1 MHINK
6 IINILKE
13 NNLFKE
19 TNTKD
24 IEIDYISYNSLDIKD
39 NTLFICKGINFK
51 SKYLDESINKGANC
65 YVSETILKKD
75 FPYIIVNDIRK
86 SMAII
91 SKVFFD
97 IANKNLT
104 LIGVTGTK
112 GKTTVLSFIKN
123 ILEINEKRKQP
134 YMSTI
139 DYFTGETY
147 GKSHNT
153 TAESVEIY
161 KCINTCKRNNYNYLV
176 LEISSQAEK
185 LNRIYGLKFN
195 IGIFTN
201 IDLDHISPNE
211 HADFEEYL
219 NCKIEFLKKCDTII
233 IYKDTKYYDYIIDKI
248 KDKKIITY
256 GYKDSDY
263 IVNNI
268 KKEGTSTIFTLN
280 NKDKSYNYKINMIGS
295 FNVLNTCPSLII
307 SDLYNIDYNTRLKG
321 LLNTKVLGRMNIFD
335 GKTTLVVDYAHNNI
349 SLNNLIKEIK
359 NNYKDKNIKFVF
371 GCPGDKAVNRRKEMA
386 LLANENAKYVYITS
400 EDPGTVN
407 PLDIANEVKS
417 YLNIE
422 NEIILDREL
431 AIKTAYNNSN
441 NNDIVLILGK
451 GEENYQLVNNKYI
464 SYKSDVTIA
473 KELTIKNK
481 TKQ

>member
-1 MHINK
+1 
-6 IINILKE
+6 
-13 NNLFKE
+13 
-19 TNTKD
+19 
-24 IEIDYISYNSLDIKD
+24 
-39 NTLFICKGINFK
+39 
-51 SKYLDESINKGANC
+51 
-65 YVSETILKKD
+65 
-75 FPYIIVNDIRK
+75 
-86 SMAII
+86 
-91 SKVFFD
+91 
-97 IANKNLT
+97 
-104 LIGVTGTK
+104 
-112 GKTTVLSFIKN
+112 
-123 ILEINEKRKQP
+123 
-134 YMSTI
+134 
-139 DYFTGETY
+139 
-147 GKSHNT
+147 
-153 TAESVEIY
+153 
-161 KCINTCKRNNYNYLV
+161 
-176 LEISSQAEK
+176 
-185 LNRIYGLKFN
+185 
-195 IGIFTN
+195 
-201 IDLDHISPNE
+201 
-211 HADFEEYL
+211 
-219 NCKIEFLKKCDTII
+219 
-233 IYKDTKYYDYIIDKI
+233 
-248 KDKKIITY
+248 
-256 GYKDSDY
+256 
-263 IVNNI
+263 
-268 KKEGTSTIFTLN
+268 
-280 NKDKSYNYKINMIGS
+280 MIGS